1 MRLSWQS
8 VPCPALPYPTLLA
21 VIVTQPEKLSENG
34 LGPGLAGAI
43 KLRACSVARP
53 SPLVL
58 CPAVFHIPFP
68 AWKTYWEPRPR
79 CSKGAG
85 DLPGPGKDRRGNLV
99 FLQHLLGNG
108 LTHPLCLVQE
118 GQ

>member
-43 KLRACSVARP
+43 QLRACSVARL

-58 CPAVFHIPFP
+58 CPAVFHIAFP
-68 AWKTYWEPRPR
+68 AWKTY
-79 CSKGAG
+79 
-85 DLPGPGKDRRGNLV
+85 
-99 FLQHLLGNG
+99 
-108 LTHPLCLVQE
+108 
-118 GQ
+118 